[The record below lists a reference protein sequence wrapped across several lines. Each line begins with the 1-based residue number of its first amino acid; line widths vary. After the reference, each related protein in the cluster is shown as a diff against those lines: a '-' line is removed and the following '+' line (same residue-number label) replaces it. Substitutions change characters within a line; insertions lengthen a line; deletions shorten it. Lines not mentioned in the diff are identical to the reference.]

1 VIPNKL
7 LGVLSMAAV
16 PVGLI
21 TVPFLESINKFQN
34 PFRRPVAT
42 SVFLIGTFYA
52 IWMGIGATMPIDK
65 ATDATRL
72 QQLPRAVKHPLVAP
86 EEQRRAALQPRRDR
100 VHGPAIL
107 PRVVPHQRLHERR
120 REPRALRRAR
130 QASQRR
136 LRVEGP
142 FKATNVGVKFKGVRS
157 GVDRRRGASGL

>member
-1 VIPNKL
+1 MGSSTRCSRARWTPR
-7 LGVLSMAAV
+7 A
-16 PVGLI
+16 
-21 TVPFLESINKFQN
+21 SIERTERNRRA
-34 PFRRPVAT
+34 FREKKKKKT
-42 SVFLIGTFYA
+42 
-52 IWMGIGATMPIDK
+52 
-65 ATDATRL
+65 TDATRL

-100 VHGPAIL
+100 VHGPAIR

-142 FKATNVGVKFKGVRS
+142 FKATNVGVKFRGVRS